1 MTYLL
6 NHPFLNSLINACAYY
21 SLIFVLGWVIL
32 FIHDVLTP
40 GYKTWVEIARGNVSA
55 GLAAAGQIVGISV
68 IAYSAIQNNWTLTW
82 ALIWTAVGGLLLIF
96 GYLLFELLTPRL
108 NVSKEIAADNRAV
121 GLLSMAIS
129 IGASIVVAS
138 CIS

>member
-1 MTYLL
+1 MTNLL
-6 NHPFLNSLINACAYY
+6 TNPFLNSLINACAYFT
-21 SLIFVLGWVIL
+21 LIFVVGWVLL
-32 FIHDVLTP
+32 FIHDLLTP
-40 GYKTWVEIARGNVSA
+40 GYKTWPEIARGNVAA
-55 GLAAAGQIVGISV
+55 GLAAGGQIVGVSI

-82 ALIWTAVGGLLLIF
+82 ALIWTGIGGLLLIF

-121 GLLSMAIS
+121 GLVSMAIS
-129 IGASIVVAS
+129 IGAAVVVAS